1 VTVSEKLQKLY
12 PGLRGVD
19 RRFGHPC
26 EAWCQFLSPDHPH
39 KKHTTPMFMH
49 CNELSETPLDRPSE
63 FVASIINGTWAEV
76 PPADLARKLNYFAHA
91 RNASELIEA
100 KLMAFGESNVPN
112 DKAKENEE
120 YKNLLTETLTLLE
133 GLNNIGLI
141 EHDDLVNRIKCKVKP
156 GTLLT

>member
-1 VTVSEKLQKLY
+1 MSVSEKFLKDN

-19 RRFGHPC
+19 RRFGHPR

-39 KKHTTPMFMH
+39 KKYSTPVFMH

-100 KLMAFGESNVPN
+100 KLLALGQFDIPN

-120 YKNLLTETLTLLE
+120 YKNLLTEALTLLE

-156 GTLLT
+156 ETSPT